1 MTFISM
7 TTKPLRPTLWIE
19 QGQVFTWDQTRLP
32 FEREVICLAN
42 SQDCARAIASMQVRG
57 APLIGAVA
65 ALGMAMAIREA
76 LAKHPG
82 CYREASWLDTL
93 AKALLATRPTAVNLA
108 WAVAQVSASVNAILQ
123 ASTIDQEP
131 PTQDLRGDQV
141 NDSLRNRE
149 SKPTADSM
157 ATLLAEQAWQR
168 ALDLVDEDRSCNA
181 AIGMQTQNVLMN
193 NALMKHAHGHTASRP
208 LQILTHCNAGA
219 LATVDWGTATAGIYQ
234 LHAQGIALHVWVD
247 ETRPRNQGA
256 SLTAYELADAG
267 IPHTVIADNAGGL
280 LMMRGLVDAVMV
292 GCDRVCANGDVVN
305 KIGTYLK
312 ALAAKA
318 HGIPFWVACPASSID
333 MNCPSGM
340 DVSIEERSALEL
352 SQIRG
357 LPVHPQQSLRQPIL
371 VEIMQAG
378 QTCYNPG
385 FDITPAALVSG
396 LITEHALIN
405 PLKLREAF
413 A

>member
-1 MTFISM
+1 MTSISM

-19 QGQVFTWDQTRLP
+19 QRQVFTWDQTRLP
-32 FEREVICLAN
+32 FEREVICLEN

-82 CYREASWLDTL
+82 CYREAGWLDTL

-108 WAVAQVSASVNAILQ
+108 WAVGQVSASVNAILQ

-131 PTQDLRGDQV
+131 PTEELKADRV
-141 NDSLRNRE
+141 AYSRPNR
-149 SKPTADSM
+149 PGNAIADSM
-157 ATLLAEQAWQR
+157 ASALAEQAWQR
-168 ALDLVDEDRSCNA
+168 ALDLVDDDRNCNA
-181 AIGMQTQNVLMN
+181 AIGLQTQHVL
-193 NALMKHAHGHTASRP
+193 LKHVRGQTASRP

-333 MNCPSGM
+333 MSCPSGM

-357 LPVHPQQSLRQPIL
+357 LPVHPQQTLRQPIL
-371 VEIMQAG
+371 VEIMQEG
-378 QTCYNPG
+378 QICYNPG

-405 PLKLREAF
+405 PFKLREAF

>member
-1 MTFISM
+1 MTSISM

-19 QGQVFTWDQTRLP
+19 QRQVFTWDQTRLP
-32 FEREVICLAN
+32 FEREVICLEN

-82 CYREASWLDTL
+82 CYREAGWLESL

-108 WAVAQVSASVNAILQ
+108 WAVGQVSASVNAILQ

-131 PTQDLRGDQV
+131 PTEDLKADRV
-141 NDSLRNRE
+141 AYSMPNR
-149 SKPTADSM
+149 PGNAIADSM
-157 ATLLAEQAWQR
+157 ASALAEQAWQR
-168 ALDLVDEDRSCNA
+168 ALDLVDDDRNCNA
-181 AIGMQTQNVLMN
+181 AIGLQTQHVL
-193 NALMKHAHGHTASRP
+193 LKHVRGQTASRP

-333 MNCPSGM
+333 MSCPSGM
-340 DVSIEERSALEL
+340 DVNIEERSALEL

-357 LPVHPQQSLRQPIL
+357 LPVHPQQTLRQPIL
-371 VEIMQAG
+371 VEIMQEG
-378 QTCYNPG
+378 QICYNPG

-405 PLKLREAF
+405 PFKLREAF

>member
-1 MTFISM
+1 MTPFPM
-7 TTKPLRPTLWIE
+7 TKKTLRPTLWIE
-19 QGQVFTWDQTRLP
+19 HREVFTWDQTKLP
-32 FEREVICLAN
+32 FEREAIRLSS
-42 SQDCARAIASMQVRG
+42 SQDCAHAIASMQVRG

-65 ALGMAMAIREA
+65 ALGMAMAISEA
-76 LAKHPG
+76 LAKNPQG
-82 CYREASWLDTL
+82 YREAGWLNAL
-93 AKALLATRPTAVNLA
+93 ANALLATRPTAVNLA
-108 WAVAQVSASVNAILQ
+108 WALGQVSAAVETLASAQ
-123 ASTIDQEP
+123 AKQGGQPAASP
-131 PTQDLRGDQV
+131 AASP
-141 NDSLRNRE
+141 
-149 SKPTADSM
+149 AD
-157 ATLLAEQAWQR
+157 ALADRAWQR
-168 ALDLVDEDRSCNA
+168 AIAIVEEDRACNA
-181 AIGMQTQNVLMN
+181 AIGIQTQKVL
-193 NALMKHAHGHTASRP
+193 LEHAAGRDASKP
-208 LQILTHCNAGA
+208 FQILTHCNAGA
-219 LATVDWGTATAGIYQ
+219 LATVDWGTATAAIYQ
-234 LHAQGIALHVWVD
+234 LHAQGFALHVWVD

-280 LMMRGLVDAVMV
+280 LMMKGLVDAVIV

-340 DVSIEERSALEL
+340 QVTIEERSSREL

-357 LPVHPQQSLRQPIL
+357 RPLTAGNGNGTADGRGGDDGQLCKPIL

-378 QTCYNPG
+378 QACYNPG

-396 LITEHALIN
+396 LITEHAVLN
-405 PLKLREAF
+405 PVRLQETLA
-413 A
+413 

>member
-1 MTFISM
+1 MTSISM

-19 QGQVFTWDQTRLP
+19 QRQVFTWDQTRLP
-32 FEREVICLAN
+32 FERAVICLEN

-82 CYREASWLDTL
+82 CYREAGWLESL

-108 WAVAQVSASVNAILQ
+108 WAVGQVSASVNAILQ

-131 PTQDLRGDQV
+131 PTEDLKADRV
-141 NDSLRNRE
+141 AYSRPNR
-149 SKPTADSM
+149 PGNAIADSM
-157 ATLLAEQAWQR
+157 ASALAEQAWQR
-168 ALDLVDEDRSCNA
+168 ALDLVDDDRNCNA
-181 AIGMQTQNVLMN
+181 AIGLQTQHVL
-193 NALMKHAHGHTASRP
+193 LKHVRGQTASRP

-333 MNCPSGM
+333 MSCPSGM
-340 DVSIEERSALEL
+340 DVNIEERSALEL

-357 LPVHPQQSLRQPIL
+357 LPVHPQQTLRQPIL
-371 VEIMQAG
+371 VEIMQEG
-378 QTCYNPG
+378 QICYNPG

-405 PLKLREAF
+405 PFKLREAF

>member
-1 MTFISM
+1 M

-19 QGQVFTWDQTRLP
+19 QRQVFTWDQTRLP
-32 FEREVICLAN
+32 FEREVICLEN

-82 CYREASWLDTL
+82 CYREAGWLDTL

-108 WAVAQVSASVNAILQ
+108 WAVGQVSASVNAILQ

-131 PTQDLRGDQV
+131 PTEELKADRV
-141 NDSLRNRE
+141 PYSRPNR
-149 SKPTADSM
+149 PGNAIADSM
-157 ATLLAEQAWQR
+157 ASALAEQAWQR
-168 ALDLVDEDRSCNA
+168 ALDLVDDDRNCNA
-181 AIGMQTQNVLMN
+181 AIGLQTQHVL
-193 NALMKHAHGHTASRP
+193 LKHARGQTASRP

-333 MNCPSGM
+333 MSCPSGM
-340 DVSIEERSALEL
+340 DVNIEERSALEL

-357 LPVHPQQSLRQPIL
+357 LPVHPQQTLRQPIL
-371 VEIMQAG
+371 VEIMQEG
-378 QTCYNPG
+378 QICYNPG

-405 PLKLREAF
+405 PFKLREAF